1 MHFLIRAFE
10 RVTSVVGNVGAWIL
24 VPLILSMV
32 YEVAARHIFG
42 APTFWAYELGYM
54 LAGSSFMFGIA
65 YCLKQGAHIRVDFIY
80 GQLSPKGQAIV
91 DLVGYVVLLLPGLLW
106 LDYGLYAYAR
116 EAFEYG
122 EVTGESAWN
131 PVIWPFRT
139 VWTLGFF
146 VFTLQVLAE
155 VMKSVLVLMGDPSAR
170 RSADGGTA

>member
-1 MHFLIRAFE
+1 MHLLIRAFE

-155 VMKSVLVLMGDPSAR
+155 VMKSILVLMGDPSAR
-170 RSADGGTA
+170 RGSDGSTA